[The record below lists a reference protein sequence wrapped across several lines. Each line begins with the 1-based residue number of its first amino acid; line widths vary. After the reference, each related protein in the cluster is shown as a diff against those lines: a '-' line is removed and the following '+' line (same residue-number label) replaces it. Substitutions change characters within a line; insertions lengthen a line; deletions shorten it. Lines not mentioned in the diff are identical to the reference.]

1 MIYVYDILL
10 NFSTSLYEF
19 YEWKFEEITRFKKIG
34 LFKVSSKF
42 IYDVFN
48 KKVCVDKSF
57 LDLLHN
63 RSEIIINDNV
73 HKNSGVCIFTDGE
86 EFIGVK
92 FNNDGLIIQKSNLFI
107 SDEIELLEICSNL
120 NQIILDYNCFKEDFH
135 RKKLRLEEDLDN
147 RIKSILC
154 NNLSDDF
161 VNYLNLEL
169 FYEEETD
176 KEMLLNKVLELDYF
190 EKKNI
195 LKMLETVL

>member
-48 KKVCVDKSF
+48 KKVY
-57 LDLLHN
+57 
-63 RSEIIINDNV
+63 
-73 HKNSGVCIFTDGE
+73 
-86 EFIGVK
+86 
-92 FNNDGLIIQKSNLFI
+92 NDGLIIKKSNLFI

-120 NQIILDYNCFKEDFH
+120 NQIILDYNCFKEDFY

>member
-19 YEWKFEEITRFKKIG
+19 YEWKIDEITHFKKIG

-48 KKVCVDKSF
+48 KEVHVNKSF
-57 LDLLHN
+57 LELLHN
-63 RSEIIINDNV
+63 RSEVIIEDKLY
-73 HKNSGVCIFTDGE
+73 KNSGVCIFTDGD

-92 FNNDGLIIQKSNLFI
+92 FNKEGLIIQKSKLFI
-107 SDEIELLEICSNL
+107 SDELELLEISSNL
-120 NQIILDYNCFKEDFH
+120 NQIILEYNCFDVSF
-135 RKKLRLEEDLDN
+135 LRRRLRIEEDLDYK
-147 RIKSILC
+147 IKSIFG

-161 VNYLNLEL
+161 INYLNLEL
-169 FYEEETD
+169 FYEDETD
-176 KEMLLNKVLELDYF
+176 KEMLLNKVLKLDYF

>member
-120 NQIILDYNCFKEDFH
+120 NQIILDYNCFEEDFY

-176 KEMLLNKVLELDYF
+176 NEMLLTKVLELDYF
-190 EKKNI
+190 KKKNI